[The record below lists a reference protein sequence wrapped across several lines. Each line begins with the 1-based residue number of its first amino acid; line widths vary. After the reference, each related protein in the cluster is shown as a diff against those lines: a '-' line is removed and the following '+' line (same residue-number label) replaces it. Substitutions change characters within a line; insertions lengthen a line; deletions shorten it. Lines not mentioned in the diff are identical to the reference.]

1 MILADT
7 TVWIDHF
14 RSDNQ
19 EMRRQLDKL
28 NIVIHPFI
36 IAELALGS
44 LLERSKTLAWL
55 DRLPQAGVA
64 QISEVRQMIEMRS
77 LCSRGIGLV
86 DAHLIASIF
95 IHPSTLLWT
104 KDKWLRGIAEEL
116 GIAANLP

>member
-14 RSDNQ
+14 RKDNK
-19 EMRRQLDKL
+19 ELRRQLDKL
-28 NIVIHPFI
+28 NVVIHPFI

-44 LLERSKTLAWL
+44 LRERAKTLAWL
-55 DRLPQAGVA
+55 DRLPQVGVA
-64 QISEVRQMIEMRS
+64 QIGEVRQMIEMRS
-77 LCSRGIGLV
+77 LYNRGIGLI

-95 IHPSTLLWT
+95 IHPSTQLWT
-104 KDKWLRGIAEEL
+104 KDMRLRDIAIEL